1 MRRKIV
7 KQGNSALTVTLP
19 ASWTKRFNLKA
30 GDEIEVE
37 EEKNFLK
44 ITTEKLGEKTIEIDI
59 TELNEPLIWTYI
71 IASYRQGYDE
81 IKIRFKKEQIKLVQK
96 TVDALLGLAITEQK
110 SDSCIIKDLS
120 AYPSEKEFENI
131 KRRIFYLL
139 EEIADS
145 SLQAVREKNKE
156 ALKNIEFQDYNINK
170 FSNFCLRLI
179 NKKNLS
185 GTVEYIISELEN
197 LGDEYTRLA
206 LDLAET
212 KSLTIDKNIL
222 DIFQEINNFF
232 IKFHKFYYNFNNKEL
247 LEIVDIKTKIN
258 KKIQEIKIKS
268 KEEIML
274 LFHLSKIVHL
284 ITNIGER
291 VIMMKLS

>member
-7 KQGNSALTVTLP
+7 KQGNAALTLTLP
-19 ASWTKRFNLKA
+19 SSWTKKLNLKA
-30 GDEIEVE
+30 GDELEVE

-44 ITTEKLGEKTIEIDI
+44 ITTERPGEKTIEIDI

-71 IASYRQGYDE
+71 ISAYRQGYDE
-81 IKIRFKKEQIKLVQK
+81 IKIKIKKEQIKLIQRV
-96 TVDALLGLAITEQK
+96 VDALLGLAIVEQTT
-110 SDSCIIKDLS
+110 DYCTIKDLS
-120 AYPSEKEFENI
+120 AYPSTKEFGNI

-139 EEIADS
+139 EEMADS
-145 SLQAVREKNKE
+145 SLKAVKEKNKS
-156 ALKNIEFQDYNINK
+156 ALEGIEFQDYNINK

-185 GTVEYIISELEN
+185 ATLEYIISELEN
-197 LGDEYTRLA
+197 LGDEYTRLS
-206 LDLAET
+206 LDLADS
-212 KSLTIDKNIL
+212 KSLTISRDIL
-222 DIFQEINNFF
+222 TIFQEINELFF
-232 IKFHKFYYNFNNKEL
+232 KFHKLYYNFNNKDTIA
-247 LEIVDIKTKIN
+247 IVDIKNKIN
-258 KKIQEIKIKS
+258 KKIQATKPKS
-268 KEEIML
+268 KKETIL

>member
-19 ASWTKRFNLKA
+19 ASWTKKFNLKA